1 MPNQTAAIMIKKPKP
16 EIMALSALLAVSGVG
31 MILWFLKGK
40 AAVGYGALKKISADE
55 LMSMPIAPG
64 LESDIAIALKI
75 GQILEIPNPTVM
87 YEGPGRDTYTYL
99 RAVQIQG
106 TQEVTVMGSGLAGVH
121 VGPAGDPTIFNLVA
135 EDQAQPVGPPRAAL
149 LAYNWPGPTP
159 CPISGAPPVV
169 GYADVLLEIY
179 QNQTESGDPRD
190 ADGFSSPTYNG
201 RVPIQV
207 KRYRQKILF
216 SA

>member
-1 MPNQTAAIMIKKPKP
+1 MPNGQATITIKKPKP
-16 EIMALSALLAVSGVG
+16 GVMALSALLAVSGVG

-40 AAVGYGALKKISADE
+40 AAVGYGPLKKISATE

-64 LESDIAIALKI
+64 LESDRAYAIKI
-75 GQILEIPNPTVM
+75 GQRYDVPNPTVQ
-87 YEGPGRDTYTYL
+87 YQGPGRDTYAYL

-106 TQEVTVMGSGLAGVH
+106 TQEVTVMGSGIAGVH
-121 VGPAGDPTIFNLVA
+121 VGPASEPTIFNLVA
-135 EDQAQPVGPPRAAL
+135 EDQPQPEGPPAATL

-159 CPISGAPPVV
+159 CPISGAPPVA

-201 RVPIQV
+201 RVPVQV
-207 KRYRQKILF
+207 KRYHQKILF